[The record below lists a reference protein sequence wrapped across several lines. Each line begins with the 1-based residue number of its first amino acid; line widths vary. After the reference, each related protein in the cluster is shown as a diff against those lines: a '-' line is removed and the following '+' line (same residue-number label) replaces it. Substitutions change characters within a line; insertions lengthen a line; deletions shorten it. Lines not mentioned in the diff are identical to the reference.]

1 MNIKEAMDQFLH
13 GSGKNQGKKPDE
25 RYASF
30 DFCYNYFYSFY
41 REKRLPE
48 LANDKNLQT
57 SCLQLGFYLASW
69 GMMRGSSFLLEKSVR
84 NFRDLITCISKMDS
98 QLWEIDVDNYNDD
111 NIGCLLDC
119 KTQIISSLGE
129 ENNPSDILISKIMLG
144 VFANVPAF
152 DTYFRKSLK
161 VYSFNKKSL
170 LKIKD
175 VYEDNKSVFDSYQI
189 HTFDFLSSKETDIV
203 YTKAKLIDMC
213 GFMDGQ

>member
-1 MNIKEAMDQFLH
+1 
-13 GSGKNQGKKPDE
+13 
-25 RYASF
+25 
-30 DFCYNYFYSFY
+30 
-41 REKRLPE
+41 
-48 LANDKNLQT
+48 
-57 SCLQLGFYLASW
+57 
-69 GMMRGSSFLLEKSVR
+69 
-84 NFRDLITCISKMDS
+84 
-98 QLWEIDVDNYNDD
+98 
-111 NIGCLLDC
+111 
-119 KTQIISSLGE
+119 
-129 ENNPSDILISKIMLG
+129 MLG